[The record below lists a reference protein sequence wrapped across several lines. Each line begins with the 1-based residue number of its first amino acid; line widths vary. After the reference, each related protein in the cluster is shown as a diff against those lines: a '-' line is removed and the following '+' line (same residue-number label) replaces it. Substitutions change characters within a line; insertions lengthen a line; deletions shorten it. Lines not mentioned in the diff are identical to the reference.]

1 MAEQSC
7 GSQVGTVFLAFVAGA
22 AVGAGLTLLV
32 TPKSGE
38 QMRDSLKDL
47 TGDAVDKIKEYAV
60 EAQGKIMETFEQGK
74 EMILDRKAI
83 LASALEAGKEE
94 MAAERE
100 RLRKV

>member
-1 MAEQSC
+1 MAEQGN

-22 AVGAGLTLLV
+22 AVGAGLSLLL

-38 QMRDSLKDL
+38 QMRGSIKDL
-47 TGDAVDKIKEYAV
+47 TGDAIDKIKEYAV
-60 EAQGKIMETFEQGK
+60 DAQGKIMDTFEQGK

-83 LASALEAGKEE
+83 LTSALEAGREA

-100 RLRKV
+100 RLRKA

>member
-1 MAEQSC
+1 MAEQGS

-38 QMRDSLKDL
+38 QMRESIKDL
-47 TGDAVDKIKEYAV
+47 TGDTVDKIKEYAV
-60 EAQGKIMETFEQGK
+60 DAQEKIMETFEQGK
-74 EMILDRKAI
+74 ELILDRKAI
-83 LASALEAGKEE
+83 LASALEAGREA

-100 RLRKV
+100 RLKKA

>member
-1 MAEQSC
+1 MAEQGS

-38 QMRDSLKDL
+38 QMRASLKDL
-47 TGDAVDKIKEYAV
+47 TGDTVDRIKEYAV
-60 EAQGKIMETFEQGK
+60 EAQEKIMETFEQGK
-74 EMILDRKAI
+74 EMIMDRKAI
-83 LASALEAGKEE
+83 LASALDAGREA

-100 RLRKV
+100 RLKKA

>member
-1 MAEQSC
+1 MAEQGN

-38 QMRDSLKDL
+38 QMRESIKEL

-60 EAQGKIMETFEQGK
+60 EAQDKIKESFEQGK
-74 EMILDRKAI
+74 EMILDRKNI
-83 LASALEAGKEE
+83 LASALEAGKEA

-100 RLRKV
+100 RLKKS